1 MQASKRSRVDAQV
14 HLMNCFK
21 LACIFNVGGGCHS
34 QLLRLARGED
44 RIGGGIGVVGPDSAR
59 EGL

>member
-1 MQASKRSRVDAQV
+1 MQALKRSRVDAQV
-14 HLMNCFK
+14 HLINCFK

-44 RIGGGIGVVGPDSAR
+44 KR
-59 EGL
+59 EGESSRAR